1 LDDTFCRV
9 IALGHLVLLT
19 APLFLL
25 VLGGYAL
32 ARLGRWSKTS
42 SEALTHFVFTVAMP
56 ALLFR
61 MMSDF
66 SRLPRVDA
74 RLLVAFFGGC
84 LVVYVIGRVV
94 GRFVFRMDGVAQSVF
109 AVGGLFSNNVLL
121 GVPLAKVLLGENSLP
136 AVSLVL
142 VFNSL
147 LLWTLVTVSVEI
159 AREGALSPTEIGRT
173 LARVMT
179 NPLIAAILL
188 GTAFGFTGLALP
200 DVLDRTLFLVTEA
213 ALPLSLIA
221 LGMGLAQYGTRS
233 GIPESVG
240 ITALKL
246 FVHPAAVFVLAW
258 LLRLPPLETAVVV
271 MLAAMPVGAN
281 VYLMARQ
288 FDVLSGPVATSM
300 VLTTALAVVATPL
313 TLALLGVKPP

>member
-1 LDDTFCRV
+1 LDDTFWRV

-25 VLGGYAL
+25 VLGGYLL
-32 ARLGRWSKTS
+32 ARFGRWSKTS

-56 ALLFR
+56 ALLFH

-66 SRLPRVDA
+66 SRLPPVDA

-84 LVVYVIGRVV
+84 LVVYVIGRIV
-94 GRFVFRMDGVAQSVF
+94 GRFVFHMNGVAQSVF

-121 GVPLAKVLLGENSLP
+121 GVPLAKVLLGENALP

-159 AREGALSPTEIGRT
+159 AREGALSPAEIGRT
-173 LARVMT
+173 LARVMS

-188 GTAFGFTGLALP
+188 GTGFGFTGLALP
-200 DVLDRTLFLVTEA
+200 EVIDHTLFLVTEA

-233 GIPESVG
+233 GVPESVG
-240 ITALKL
+240 ITVLKL
-246 FVHPAAVFVLAW
+246 LIHPLAVFALAW
-258 LLRLPPLETAVVV
+258 LLCLPPLETAVVV

-300 VLTTALAVVATPL
+300 VLTTALSVVTTPL
-313 TLALLGVKPP
+313 ALALLGIKPP